1 MRPVLLAAEERP
13 DGRLA
18 LTWSVRPGRRITIVA
33 PPGGLTAEAEEE
45 MILAIIPIIERS
57 TT

>member
-1 MRPVLLAAEERP
+1 MRPILIAAEERP

-33 PPGGLTAEAEEE
+33 PPGSLTADAEAA
-45 MILAIIPIIERS
+45 MIASIIPIIERS
-57 TT
+57 TE